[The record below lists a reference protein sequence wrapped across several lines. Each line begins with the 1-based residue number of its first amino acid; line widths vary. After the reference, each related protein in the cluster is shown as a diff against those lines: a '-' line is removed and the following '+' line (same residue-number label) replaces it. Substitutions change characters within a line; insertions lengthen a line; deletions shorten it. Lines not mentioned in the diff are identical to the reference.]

1 MQNKINVGL
10 IGLGTVGGGTLQVL
24 SRNRALIGRR
34 SVDIAVKRICN
45 LDLPYT
51 EAKIA
56 ELGLTETTATTDY
69 HDLINDPEIDIVI
82 ELIGGIHPA
91 LEMVQSALTA
101 GKSVVTANKDLVAS
115 HGAELFQ
122 LAAEH
127 KADFL
132 FEASVAGGI
141 PILKALKDSLAAN
154 NIVEIMGIVNGTT
167 NYILSQMSSTGAD
180 FQPCLQRAQELGY
193 AEANPTNDVEGYDA
207 ARKMAILA
215 SIAYN
220 ANITEDMVYV
230 EGISKISKFDIDY
243 AAQLGYVIKL
253 VGLARPS
260 VAAGDDAVE
269 VCVYPLM
276 IPRTHPLAA
285 VNDVFNAVF
294 VEGDALGQ
302 SMFYGRGAGSLPTA
316 SAVAGDVIAAARH
329 IVNGTKGGYG
339 LRLFAKRRVLPI
351 GDCNNKFYIRLMVQ
365 DRPKVL
371 AQIAEAFAASEI
383 SLDSVIQKRV
393 MDSGLAE
400 IVLITHQVREAN
412 LQEAVDRLHRLSC
425 VDCIASLIR
434 VKGA

>member
-1 MQNKINVGL
+1 MQKKINVGL
-10 IGLGTVGGGTLQVL
+10 IGLGTVGGGALQVL
-24 SRNRALIGRR
+24 SQNRTLIGRR
-34 SVDIAVKRICN
+34 SVDIVVKKICN

-51 EAKIA
+51 EARIA

-69 HDLINDPEIDIVI
+69 HDLTDDPEIDIVI

-91 LEMVQSALTA
+91 LEMVQAALRA

-127 KADFL
+127 QADFL

-193 AEANPTNDVEGYDA
+193 AEANPTNDIEGYDA

-230 EGISKISKFDIDY
+230 EGIGKISKFDIDY

-260 VAAGDDAVE
+260 AAAEDAVE

-276 IPRTHPLAA
+276 IPTEHPLAA

-329 IVNGTKGGYG
+329 IVNGTQGGYG

-365 DRPKVL
+365 DKPKVL

-412 LQEAVDRLHRLSC
+412 LQEAVARLHRLSC
-425 VDCIASLIR
+425 VDCVASLIR